1 MLFWFGII
9 RTNILIQSIW
19 ASTILKFLFRTNQ
32 AWTTMIKKNRLTI
45 SKTRNVSKKSSSIRS
60 SIRKRWLIQITI
72 YLPFMSHIINKEEP
86 IPISNWIGELLL
98 EFLKKFQILRRLHPQ
113 KTENNK
119 IFIRSSILCIQYAAY
134 SKIKIIIRMQTNI
147 LHAILHR
154 KYYILN
160 QSDKI
165 HRKSWN
171 RLGLFF
177 L

>member
-1 MLFWFGII
+1 M
-9 RTNILIQSIW
+9 T
-19 ASTILKFLFRTNQ
+19 
-32 AWTTMIKKNRLTI
+32 KKNRLTI

-60 SIRKRWLIQITI
+60 SIRKKWLIQIII

-134 SKIKIIIRMQTNI
+134 SKIKIIIRMQTKI

-154 KYYILN
+154 KSYIFLVWQNPSKILELAWSVLSLAVFHIISIIFIYYIFTILY
-160 QSDKI
+160 
-165 HRKSWN
+165 
-171 RLGLFF
+171 LF
-177 L
+177 